1 MAKLWKEAG
10 RVKTILSANSD
21 AMSTVSCMI
30 EDLNCGAHGHQVES
44 VAFDIDFKAKVTR
57 AQFEDV
63 CKDLHPRFSRP
74 IHDALA
80 IAGIPLVFIVLH
92 YLENIS

>member
-30 EDLNCGAHGHQVES
+30 EDLNCGAHGHQVEG